1 MKRLVRLLTVVS
13 LLVGCLVGLGLPS
26 QAIAAE
32 LGSPVVLMAEVPERN
47 PVDEKLATEY
57 GKKIDLNNTNVR
69 AFRQYPGMYPTLA
82 GKIVANAPYD
92 KVEDVLSLPGLS
104 ERQKNTLQANLDEF
118 TVTQVEVGLTEG
130 DDRINNGLY

>member
-118 TVTQVEVGLTEG
+118 TVTRVEVGLTEG